1 MSNQFVS
8 VLLRNTGQIVPH
20 ILNIMQKDP
29 TSVTEV
35 KLSLLQRLQPRFHFR
50 HADQL
55 VHILEI
61 AKTEDLKPEGNVLR

>member
-1 MSNQFVS
+1 M
-8 VLLRNTGQIVPH
+8 
-20 ILNIMQKDP
+20 MQKDP

-61 AKTEDLKPEGNVLR
+61 AKTEDLKPEGNVLRQSNPLMWLVLTTDILMKMRD